1 MISEIKNRLN
11 KLELQ
16 YKDDPLIVLAQL
28 KTGETVKITMRELL
42 NTPGAQFIQVISG
55 SSIKDLE
62 MYLEAVRQEA
72 INERKV

>member
-42 NTPGAQFIQVISG
+42 NTPGAQFIRVISG

-72 INERKV
+72 FNERKV